1 MRLKTFFIPLL
12 IATATPCLRAE
23 TESANFY
30 RNRSET
36 YLGTKVEI
44 AVAQLT
50 PTEEEDKSYW
60 TYIADTV
67 TAGKR
72 LDGSILVLIPK
83 APSAVKMKRKTY
95 EAMVRAYLANYPY
108 KMRPEDIVPYK
119 NEPVPMQGTLVQY
132 KSVMAL
138 LVLGIET
145 IDELRPPE
153 PPTEEE
159 ERAARINAE
168 RTQDNAAE

>member
-1 MRLKTFFIPLL
+1 MRLLHIFIPLL
-12 IATATPCLRAE
+12 LAAAFPCLQAE

-30 RNRSET
+30 RDRSEI
-36 YLGTKVEI
+36 YLGTEVEV

-50 PTEEEDKSYW
+50 PTKEEDKAYW

-95 EAMVRAYLANYPY
+95 EAMVRGYLANYPY
-108 KMRPEDIVPYK
+108 RIEPEDIIPYK
-119 NEPVPMQGTLVQY
+119 DEPVPMQGTLVQY

-145 IDELRPPE
+145 IDELRPPA
-153 PPTEEE
+153 PPEEE
-159 ERAARINAE
+159 EE
-168 RTQDNAAE
+168 EEEQPL